1 MHTGPKIV
9 KNGLIFGYDTGYPQ
23 ISSNDESYTFNLGE
37 PTTNV
42 LNDNILGQGNGAS
55 LGSDDFGTYIQ
66 LANQTTSYSRFQ
78 LPSITVSS
86 DETYT
91 WSFELY
97 SEDTI
102 TQSGNYYF
110 DTNEYSDQF
119 PTSNDLSRLSYSQD
133 RPNTMTAGEWTP
145 FRLTV
150 TMKPNLTGAYTYDYF
165 NMTYPTFQNKKIY
178 YRNMQFE
185 RNKNHKTPYAGQGGT
200 RSSTGALIDLKR
212 SNDVNVTDVSYNTQ
226 AQPTFDGSDDKIVI
240 DHDSSIQPTSAITL
254 EFIVKAGSS
263 QGNLYPRL
271 CDKQNYLV
279 HLSQTAP
286 YTIAFNINTSDGL
299 RQIAVGSSL
308 AHSEYAHVVV
318 TYDGQSGAVYK
329 NNSKVATNSWSSS
342 LHISNSTSNLFVGG
356 NSDNGRAFNGEIPVF
371 KMYNRALTEEEIE
384 QSYRALRAR
393 FDI

>member
-23 ISSNDESYTFNLGE
+23 VSTNDDSYTFNLGE

-42 LNDNILGQGNGAS
+42 LNDNILGTGNGAS

-86 DETYT
+86 NETYT

-97 SEDTI
+97 ASETFS
-102 TQSGNYYF
+102 SGYSW
-110 DTNEYSDQF
+110 DTNEYSDQY
-119 PTSNDLSRLSYSQD
+119 PSSNDASRLTYSQD
-133 RPNTMTAGEWTP
+133 TPSTMPAGEWTP

-150 TMKPNLTGAYTYDYF
+150 TMIGGLTGAYTYDF
-165 NMTYPTFQNKKIY
+165 FRFFYPTFQNKKIY

-185 RNKNHKTPYAGQGGT
+185 RNKSHKTPYVGQGGT
-200 RSSTGALIDLKR
+200 RSVSGSLIDLKR
-212 SNDVNVTDVSYNTQ
+212 SNDINVTNVSYNTK
-226 AQPTFDGSDDKIVI
+226 ALPTFDGSDDKIVI
-240 DHDSSIQPTSAITL
+240 NHDSSIQPTSAITL

-271 CDKQNYLV
+271 CDKSTYLL

-286 YTIAFNINTSDGL
+286 YTLALNITTSGGL
-299 RQIAVGSSL
+299 RQTAVGSSL
-308 AHSEYAHVVV
+308 AHSEYIHVVAI
-318 TYDGQSGAVYK
+318 YDGQNGKIYK
-329 NNSKVATNSWSSS
+329 NNSVVATNSWASS
-342 LHISNSTSNLFVGG
+342 LPINNSTSNLHVGG
-356 NSDNGRAFNGEIPVF
+356 NSDNSRAFNGEIPVF
-371 KMYNRALTEEEIE
+371 KIYDRALTAEEVK
-384 QSYRALRAR
+384 QSYNALKAR